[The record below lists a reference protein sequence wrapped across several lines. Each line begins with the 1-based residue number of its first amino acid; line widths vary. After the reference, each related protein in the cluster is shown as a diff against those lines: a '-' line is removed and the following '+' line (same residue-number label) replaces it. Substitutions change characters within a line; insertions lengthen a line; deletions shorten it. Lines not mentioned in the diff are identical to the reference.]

1 MKKATIAKLLVVCLI
16 VGMMA
21 VPVMAA
27 ADYKVTLDDIKWDGN
42 AYKLTADTAISSY
55 MIDDGVYKIQLNG
68 HYLTT
73 SSVTVKSGSRL
84 DVYAAD
90 SDAKLVFSATGRVT
104 LKVKD
109 VYYTSNS
116 VYGIGGSV
124 TLEKG
129 GMFKYLNG
137 AADGVTVNYGKKGD
151 VDNEGY
157 VTWTYYREDDS
168 TGGGGSTTPTTPVKP
183 TDPTKPDTKPVFTD
197 VPATAYYADAV
208 AWAVEN
214 GITAGLTDSTFGPD
228 ASCTRAQMVTFLW
241 RLAGSPKAS
250 GTNPFGDVDTGSYY
264 YDAVM
269 WAVANGI
276 TSGTADDAFSP
287 NATVNRAQS
296 VTFLY
301 RYAGKPATSS
311 NSNFND
317 VASDAYYADAV
328 AWAAANGITQGTTDT
343 TFSPDNDCVRG
354 QIVTFMYRYAG
365 DK

>member
-16 VGMMA
+16 VGMMGMSIAATDKPVAQSEDTGWEGNVYTLNKDSA
-21 VPVMAA
+21 VTA
-27 ADYKVTLDDIKWDGN
+27 TLTDG
-42 AYKLTADTAISSY
+42 A
-55 MIDDGVYKIQLNG
+55 YKIQLG
-68 HYLTT
+68 IHHLTGGKI
-73 SSVTVKSGSRL
+73 TVNKGATL
-84 DVYAAD
+84 DVYALNA
-90 SDAKLVFSATGRVT
+90 STRLFSAKGKAVITIKGDTYR
-104 LKVKD
+104 
-109 VYYTSNS
+109 TSDSAYQVS
-116 VYGIGGSV
+116 VSV
-124 TLEKG
+124 TLYE
-129 GMFKYLNG
+129 G
-137 AADGVTVNYGKKGD
+137 ATFTCLEGAVDGVKMYNGKKGTAAG
-151 VDNEGY
+151 GY
-157 VTWTYYREDDS
+157 VTWTYKEDGGS
-168 TGGGGSTTPTTPVKP
+168 SGGGSTTPTTPVKP
-183 TDPTKPDTKPVFTD
+183 TDPTTPDTKPVFTD

-214 GITAGLTDSTFGPD
+214 GITQGLTDSTFGPD